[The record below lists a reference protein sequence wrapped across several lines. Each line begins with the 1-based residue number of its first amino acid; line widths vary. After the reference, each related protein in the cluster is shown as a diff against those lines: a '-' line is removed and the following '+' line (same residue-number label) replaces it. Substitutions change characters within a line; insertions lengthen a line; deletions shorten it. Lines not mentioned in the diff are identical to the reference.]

1 VARLTWWRP
10 RAGSARGEARRD
22 DVQRLAWQGRV
33 PGCGV
38 ARDAPWS
45 SRARAQRRWR
55 GLSETA
61 PEMGASSIGSAVSGV
76 RTAPRLWSWCLLV
89 RRGEAV
95 AGTGLASGRRGHGGL
110 GLITEEEDRGGR
122 RGSVASAVGR
132 WRARMRLAGR
142 SYSAA
147 ARASWWSDGVRAVDA
162 TAGARGGI
170 RASPL
175 RKLQEARP
183 GAGRGFGQGRF
194 TAGSAQLG
202 SCPRFAECCAALS
215 SPAGACA
222 SRRGAAA
229 RLLASVGPMR
239 RKGGGAV
246 ALLRVR
252 ALDCSPWSP
261 MESRKEIGR
270 RGRRHDRAR
279 MKKNPFSWL
288 HLLLRLVSGFQG
300 GDGWPPLPFAGT
312 RWGRQEG
319 KRHLPFSPEADGW
332 GPEGTG
338 PCICSMTT
346 SRAG

>member
-229 RLLASVGPMR
+229 GLLTGVGRMR
-239 RKGGGAV
+239 RKGSGAV
-246 ALLRVR
+246 ALLRVW
-252 ALDCSPWSP
+252 ALDCPPLVADGKPKRNRQTGKTTRQSSDEKEPVLLASSPAAAGERVP
-261 MESRKEIGR
+261 G
-270 RGRRHDRAR
+270 RGRLAASAFRGHT
-279 MKKNPFSWL
+279 
-288 HLLLRLVSGFQG
+288 VG
-300 GDGWPPLPFAGT
+300 
-312 RWGRQEG
+312 
-319 KRHLPFSPEADGW
+319 
-332 GPEGTG
+332 
-338 PCICSMTT
+338 
-346 SRAG
+346 